1 MIIRSIFRNPI
12 TELSVVIFLSMAI
25 FVFVGAGPD
34 GKASFLGR
42 FSHQYVEEFAL
53 AINAPQVLS
62 SLQLADMHTVSFGV
76 GSDVVGPKNANAPL
90 VRDSAIITMNT
101 PDTDVLDQINDHRN
115 SVIEYTAQEGDLLSF
130 IATDYGVSTDSVMW
144 ANKLKNADNISPG
157 QVLRIPPITGV
168 IHIVVRGDTPTLI
181 AQKYQASEDRIMSYN
196 HIPKSGVLVVGD
208 EIIVPEGKMQN
219 SKSKTLPR
227 AIQDAFAHLPDLKD
241 FFKIP
246 TPGFNWGKIHGRN
259 GVDVANQCGTSI
271 YAAADGVVTSAM
283 ATGYNGGFGKY
294 LKIAHQ
300 NGTETLYAHTSKLLV
315 VSGQQVARGD
325 QIALMGTTGRSTGC
339 HLHFE
344 VHGAKNPLAKN

>member
-1 MIIRSIFRNPI
+1 M
-12 TELSVVIFLSMAI
+12 ELSVVIFLSITI

-42 FSHQYVEEFAL
+42 FSHQYVEEFAI

-62 SLQLADMHTVSFGV
+62 SLQLADMHTASFDGA
-76 GSDVVGPKNANAPL
+76 SDVAGAKSADAPL
-90 VRDSAIITMNT
+90 VRDSAMITMNT
-101 PDTDVLDQINDHRN
+101 PDADVLDQINDHRN
-115 SVIEYTAQEGDLLSF
+115 SVIEYTVQEGDLLSF
-130 IATDYGVSTDSVMW
+130 IAADYGVSVDSVMW

-208 EIIVPEGKMQN
+208 EIIVPEGKI
-219 SKSKTLPR
+219 T
-227 AIQDAFAHLPDLKD
+227 
-241 FFKIP
+241 
-246 TPGFNWGKIHGRN
+246 GEGE
-259 GVDVANQCGTSI
+259 
-271 YAAADGVVTSAM
+271 
-283 ATGYNGGFGKY
+283 TGYNGGFGKY

-315 VSGQQVARGD
+315 ALGQQVARGD
-325 QIALMGTTGRSTGC
+325 KIALMGTTGRSTGC

-344 VHGAKNPLAKN
+344 VHGARNPLAKN